1 MKSKWYKIGKTRGE
15 NSGLDAFPRTDWMK
29 AGECLAIAQKILDGI
44 DDGDPEIMDLCPNP
58 LSGEWAGESLKEI
71 FGRFPT
77 QSMMDNYENGY
88 RDGFFSSLASCAI
101 GEKTRFGKL

>member
-1 MKSKWYKIGKTRGE
+1 MKSKWYKIGKVRGG
-15 NSGLDAFPRTDWMK
+15 NYGLDAFPRTDWMK
-29 AGECLAIAQKILDGI
+29 ADECLSIAQKILDGI

-71 FGRFPT
+71 FGRSPT
-77 QSMMDNYENGY
+77 RSMMDNYENGY
-88 RDGFFSSLASCAI
+88 RDGFFSSLASCAM